1 MMPAMYSAISGLEA
15 HQTMLDVTANN
26 LANVDTIGYKAQRTT
41 FSSSLAE
48 LLSNG
53 SGQNASNGGTN
64 PEQIGLGVQV
74 GSIDNIMG
82 SGSMQSTGNT
92 LDVAIQGQGFLCV
105 GEGTPG
111 ATPTT
116 GVPATSTLQYT
127 QAGNL
132 TTDSEGYLTTA
143 SGQYVMGSTT
153 AGDGAP
159 NTYLQIPPGSTN
171 VSIGPDGSVS
181 YTDENPADATYGTT
195 VISGYLSMAS
205 FPNQAGLTRDAGSNW
220 STSTNSGSATYGTP
234 NTGSFANTQTI
245 SGELE
250 QSNVDM
256 ASEFTNMIEAERGY
270 QANSTVISTADQMMQ
285 TLVQMAQG

>member
-41 FSSSLAE
+41 FSSSLSE

-53 SGQNASNGGTN
+53 SGQTATNGGTN
-64 PEQIGLGVQV
+64 PTQVGLGVQV
-74 GSIDNIMG
+74 GSIDNIMS

-92 LDVAIQGQGFLCV
+92 LDVAIQGDGFLCV
-105 GEGTPG
+105 GQGTPG
-111 ATPTT
+111 STPTT
-116 GVPATSTLQYT
+116 GVPDTSTLQFT

-143 SGQYVMGSTT
+143 SGSYVIGSTT
-153 AGDGAP
+153 AGGTP
-159 NTYLQIPPGSTN
+159 NTYLQIPPGSTD

-195 VISGYLSMAS
+195 VVAGYVSLAS
-205 FPNQAGLTRDAGSNW
+205 FPNEAGLVRDAGSNW
-220 STSTNSGSATYGTP
+220 STSTNSGAATFGTP
-234 NTGSFANTQTI
+234 NTGTFANTQTI

-256 ASEFTNMIEAERGY
+256 ANEFTNMIEAERGY
-270 QANSTVISTADQMMQ
+270 QANSTVISTADTMMQ

>member
-41 FSSSLAE
+41 FASSLSE

-53 SGQNASNGGTN
+53 SGQTASNGGTN
-64 PEQIGLGVQV
+64 PMQIGLGVQV
-74 GSIDNIMG
+74 GSIDNIMS

-92 LDVAIQGQGFLCV
+92 LDVAIQGDGFLCV
-105 GEGTPG
+105 GSGTPG
-111 ATPTT
+111 ATPTS
-116 GVPATSTLQYT
+116 GVPATTSLQFT

-132 TTDSEGYLTTA
+132 TTDSQGYLTTA
-143 SGQYVMGSTT
+143 SGQYVIGSTT
-153 AGDGAP
+153 AGGQP
-159 NTYLQIPPGSTN
+159 NTYLQIPPGSTD
-171 VSIGPDGSVS
+171 VSVGPDGSVS
-181 YTDENPADATYGTT
+181 YTDENSADATYGQT
-195 VISGYLSMAS
+195 VVAGYLSLAT
-205 FPNQAGLTRDAGSNW
+205 FPNEAGLTRNAGSNW
-220 STSTNSGSATYGTP
+220 STSSNSGAATFGTP
-234 NTGSFANTQTI
+234 NTGTFSNTQTI

-270 QANSTVISTADQMMQ
+270 QANSSVISTANTMMQ